1 MRAIGK
7 IGDIH
12 VAYQQEKT
20 SERDGSKYWA
30 ERYTLFVEIGD
41 DTHMVDSGWYRV
53 QGKDGGKAIMENKGI
68 RVGAVGEFIIRYGF
82 RDYNG
87 KSYPECTLVKFTPM
101 AVAQQAPAAA
111 ATSAPAQPEAS
122 AEEVAAGM
130 AEAAEQAAAAE
141 HEPVVLADGETSDL
155 PF

>member
-1 MRAIGK
+1 MRVIGK
-7 IGDIH
+7 IGDIR
-12 VAYQQEKT
+12 VSYQQEK
-20 SERDGSKYWA
+20 SREDGSKYWG

-41 DTHMVDSGWYRV
+41 DTHMVDSGWYHV
-53 QGKDGGKAIMENKGI
+53 QGQNGGKAIMENKGI

-87 KSYPECTLVKFTPM
+87 KSYPECTLVKFT
-101 AVAQQAPAAA
+101 ALSATQQQAPATA

-130 AEAAEQAAAAE
+130 AEAAAE
-141 HEPVVLADGETSDL
+141 AEEKADDL

>member
-7 IGDIH
+7 IGDIRLS
-12 VAYQQEKT
+12 YQQEK
-20 SERDGSKYWA
+20 SREDGSKYWG

-41 DTHMVDSGWYRV
+41 DTHMVDSGWYHV
-53 QGKDGGKAIMENKGI
+53 QGQNGGKAIMENKGI

-101 AVAQQAPAAA
+101 AVAQQAPAAV

-130 AEAAEQAAAAE
+130 AEAAAE
-141 HEPVVLADGETSDL
+141 AE
-155 PF
+155 

>member
-7 IGDIH
+7 IGDIR
-12 VAYQQEKT
+12 VSYQQEK
-20 SERDGSKYWA
+20 SREDGSEYWG

-41 DTHMVDSGWYRV
+41 DTHMVDSGWYHV
-53 QGKDGGKAIMENKGI
+53 QGQNGGKAIMENKGI

-87 KSYPECTLVKFTPM
+87 KSYPECSLVKFTPM
-101 AVAQQAPAAA
+101 AVAQQAPATA

-122 AEEVAAGM
+122 VEEVAAGM
-130 AEAAEQAAAAE
+130 AEAAAQAEEAQG
-141 HEPVVLADGETSDL
+141 DNL